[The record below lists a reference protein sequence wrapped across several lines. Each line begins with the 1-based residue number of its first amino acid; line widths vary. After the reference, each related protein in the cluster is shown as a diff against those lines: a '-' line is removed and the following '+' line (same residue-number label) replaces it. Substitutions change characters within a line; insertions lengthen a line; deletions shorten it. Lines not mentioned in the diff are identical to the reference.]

1 MKTFV
6 IKKLPKNKKLDNP
19 LNNIAGY
26 KYIPKIKSKLKISEV
41 TIVSPEITGALITS
55 SFNKKYKRIL
65 EFYLTSL
72 DSDDTDS
79 TNGNLI
85 LALNEITRLRNIII
99 KKYLKILQKKESAH
113 LLKRLK
119 LIENEIRT
127 KIIDIELIKEELLVH
142 NNIVE
147 EEKSIH
153 R

>member
-79 TNGNLI
+79 TNGNLM

-142 NNIVE
+142 NNTVE